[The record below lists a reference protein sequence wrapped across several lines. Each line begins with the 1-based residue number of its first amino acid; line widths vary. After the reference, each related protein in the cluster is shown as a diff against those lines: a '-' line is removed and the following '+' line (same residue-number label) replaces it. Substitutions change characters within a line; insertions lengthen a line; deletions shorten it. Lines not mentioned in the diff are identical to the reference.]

1 MPYERDILTHVV
13 LKKEPVNT
21 AFACVRRSAT
31 DLPVLNMS
39 AAKAGESLRI
49 VAGSRQNVRSVLP
62 CPGVRIRK

>member
-39 AAKAGESLRI
+39 AAKAGGISAYCR
-49 VAGSRQNVRSVLP
+49 RLP
-62 CPGVRIRK
+62 PKTCAAFYHALE

>member
-21 AFACVRRSAT
+21 AFAMCAKKCT

-49 VAGSRQNVRSVLP
+49 VAGSAKTCAAFTMP
-62 CPGVRIRK
+62 ME

>member
-1 MPYERDILTHVV
+1 MRKSCHFVIPEGLYGCVILVA
-13 LKKEPVNT
+13 

-49 VAGSRQNVRSVLP
+49 VAGSRPKRAQRFTMP
-62 CPGVRIRK
+62 